1 MSSHPDAPAAS
12 GAPPGPA
19 EPPHEQVRQW
29 IETPVEF
36 WAECGRRYG
45 PVVALDLG
53 SLGPVVLLS
62 EPDAVRQVFQFTP
75 DRFEVRH
82 FNEHYRYVMGDH
94 ALLLQDGE
102 EHQRQRRLLSPPLRP
117 DQLLPRAGA
126 IAETARRAVAGWPS
140 GALFN
145 PRPALNDAAFQVV
158 LHVMMGD
165 ADSETSRALLEAY
178 RGAVVRQVGSWG
190 PWRNFTRLQPRMRG
204 LLHDDM
210 QARRADPERP
220 GAMTRVALS
229 QHADGTPVTDAQY
242 ADQLFSMMIAGVDTV
257 AIALAWALYW
267 LARAP
272 AVRDRLAAELA
283 AAGAGALGVG
293 DPASDGRALL
303 ALPYLNA
310 VYSETVRMYP
320 VVPTP
325 SGRRLLRETRVGGY
339 TFAAGTTLVP
349 CTYLVHR
356 RAELFPDGDR
366 FVPER
371 FLDRKFA
378 PYEYFPYG
386 GGVRRCIGEAL
397 AHLEFKVV
405 LATILAQWHVEASDD
420 PTPVRAVRHGT
431 LLAPEDRFRLRVR
444 PVAPAPSAA
453 PAAAGEGA
461 LWS

>member
-1 MSSHPDAPAAS
+1 MSSHPDAPATD

-45 PVVALDLG
+45 PVVALELG

-62 EPDAVRQVFQFTP
+62 EPEAVRQVFQFTP

-102 EHQRQRRLLSPPLRP
+102 EHQRQRRLLAPTLRP
-117 DQLLPRAGA
+117 DQLH
-126 IAETARRAVAGWPS
+126 
-140 GALFN
+140 

-158 LHVMMGD
+158 VHVMMGD
-165 ADSETSRALLEAY
+165 ADSETSQALVEAY
-178 RGAVVRQVGSWG
+178 RGAVLRQVGSWG

-210 QARRADPERP
+210 LARRADPSRP

-229 QHADGTPVTDAQY
+229 QHADGTPVADAQY

-257 AIALAWALYW
+257 AIALAWALHW
-267 LARAP
+267 LAREP
-272 AVRDRLAAELA
+272 EVRDRLVAELA
-283 AAGAGALGVG
+283 GADLG

-325 SGRRLLRETRVGGY
+325 SGRRLLQETRVGGY
-339 TFAAGTTLVP
+339 TFPVGTTLVP

-356 RAELFPDGDR
+356 REELFPDADR

-386 GGVRRCIGEAL
+386 GGVRRCVGEAL

-405 LATILAQWHVEASDD
+405 LATILAQWHIEATDD
-420 PTPVRAVRHGT
+420 RTPVRAVRHGT
-431 LLAPEDRFRLRVR
+431 LLAPEDRFQLRVR
-444 PVAPAPSAA
+444 P
-453 PAAAGEGA
+453 AAALEGA
-461 LWS
+461 AWS